1 MKPFLNDEV
10 EDDDGGNDDSL
21 SRHQKRETFDG
32 LEGKSF
38 WSFCSP
44 VEPFSAA
51 ATRKH
56 GNISETKN
64 NWKCFQLTRKSHKNI
79 VMVFFF

>member
-1 MKPFLNDEV
+1 MKPFLNNEV
-10 EDDDGGNDDSL
+10 DDGGNDDSL
-21 SRHQKRETFDG
+21 SRHQKRATFDG
-32 LEGKSF
+32 LEGKSC

-56 GNISETKN
+56 GKKIKRKKIKRKRKINIIKI
-64 NWKCFQLTRKSHKNI
+64 F
-79 VMVFFF
+79 